1 MSAEATPTGMKF
13 SELIQ
18 TLMTYGPV
26 QVGNGADLVKPLS
39 TASEIPIDKVPPSAS
54 TVTPSTAKYAES
66 KASVDDIKKTIRE
79 EITSAL
85 GSVKKGPKDGVNQ
98 VIESRSTNP
107 LAPQVPSIKTNG
119 LEQGSWFRNASQE
132 GCPYAMGQQVDA
144 NAQPVPFPIDMND
157 YIRKDSIPCWGC
169 SLK

>member
-1 MSAEATPTGMKF
+1 MKF

-18 TLMTYGPV
+18 SLMTYGPV

-39 TASEIPIDKVPPSAS
+39 QESGASAS
-54 TVTPSTAKYAES
+54 STSKPAHSVKSVTPSTTKYADS

-79 EITSAL
+79 EIQSL
-85 GSVKKGPKDGVNQ
+85 FGNVKTGPKDGANK
-98 VIESRSTNP
+98 VIEHRATDPIVPTVPKVSTN
-107 LAPQVPSIKTNG
+107 S

-157 YIRKDSIPCWGC
+157 YVRKDSIPCWGC
-169 SLK
+169 NLK